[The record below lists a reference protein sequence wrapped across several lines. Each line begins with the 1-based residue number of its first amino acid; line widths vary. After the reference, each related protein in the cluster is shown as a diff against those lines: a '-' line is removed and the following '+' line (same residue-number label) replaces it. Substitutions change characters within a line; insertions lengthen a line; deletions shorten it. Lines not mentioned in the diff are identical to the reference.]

1 MTRPKEAAKPL
12 GTPEAARKKALS
24 LLERRDYGSAE
35 LAAKLVEKGASP
47 SDAEA
52 AVARMVEYGFVN
64 DENYAAMVARHYAAK
79 GCGPARIREE
89 LRRRRLDRELWDA
102 ALDAAP
108 ENSEAAYT
116 LFAAKMRGGCDK
128 DAVRKASAALVRRGF
143 SWEDV
148 RAAAERYLSE
158 MENT

>member
-108 ENSEAAYT
+108 ENSEAAYG
-116 LFAAKMRGGCDK
+116 LFAAKIRGGCDK

>member
-108 ENSEAAYT
+108 ENSEAAYR
-116 LFAAKMRGGCDK
+116 LFAAKIRGGCDK
-128 DAVRKASAALVRRGF
+128 DAVRKVSAALVRRGF